1 MKTFIIGRTITGAL
15 CENETVNGPV
25 PESSSEAA
33 PERVSTRQKWAPS
46 GQVLQS
52 AAGEKPQRGS
62 SRQMWL
68 VVILTAV
75 TGSVF
80 AMAAGTHV
88 ALMAALIPILITVAM
103 LSPKSLLLL
112 LTIWMAELGLI
123 RRLIPGGQSSSF
135 SGDPLLI
142 VGPAILFFLV
152 VVAGNRGAFHSR
164 GALAKTVLAFN
175 VLCVFEA
182 VNPAQGGLTVGLG
195 GLLFVL
201 VPMMAFWIGR
211 SFFDDLEA
219 EILIKVIAWLSLSAA
234 AYGLYQVFGHF
245 PSWDQNWIAS
255 SGYTALNVGNGVTRA
270 FGMSASAQEYAAF
283 LGLGLIAW
291 LALFFK
297 AHRGAKVLP
306 LSAMAVISY
315 ALYYEA
321 QRTILF
327 LTVFAIGVTIAA
339 RFRVRPLGVAI
350 CGVLA
355 IFGLVFFAGKFTSGG
370 TAVCHEG
377 DQQCTLA
384 QRSNTIANP
393 TGAGTSFSGHLTE
406 TRKGIVAGVAHPLGH
421 GVGSTTLAAGKF
433 NTVRSA
439 RGTEFDPGNAGTA
452 LGIFGLVLYPTM
464 VVLAFRAAYKVAT
477 RRRDFIGI
485 FVIGA
490 MAVDLMQWLNG
501 DLYSVTW
508 LVWLF
513 IGWAEAQSR
522 ISEEVLVEVALP
534 LDPHPHPAS
543 YSDGNASG
551 RRTRWA

>member
-1 MKTFIIGRTITGAL
+1 M
-15 CENETVNGPV
+15 VSVPV
-25 PESSSEAA
+25 PQSSKEEPPQRSAA
-33 PERVSTRQKWAPS
+33 RQKWS
-46 GQVLQS
+46 TNSQVAKS
-52 AAGEKPQRGS
+52 SNGEPPQRGS
-62 SRQMWL
+62 SRQMWM
-68 VVILTAV
+68 VVLLTGV
-75 TGSVF
+75 IGSVF

-88 ALMAALIPILITVAM
+88 ALMAALIPILVTVAM

-123 RRLIPGGQSSSF
+123 RRLIPGGQSASF

-142 VGPAILFFLV
+142 VGPAILFFLI
-152 VVAGNRGAFHSR
+152 VVAGNRGAFRSR

-175 VLCVFEA
+175 VLCVLEA

-219 EILIKVIAWLSLSAA
+219 EVLIKVIAWLSLAA
-234 AYGLYQVFGHF
+234 AGYGLFQVFNHF
-245 PSWDQNWIAS
+245 PSWDQTWITS

-283 LGLGLIAW
+283 LALGFIAW
-291 LALFFK
+291 LALYFK
-297 AHRGAKVLP
+297 ANRGAKLIP
-306 LSAMAVISY
+306 LAAMAVIAY

-355 IFGLVFFAGKFTSGG
+355 IFGLIFFAGKFTSGG
-370 TAVCHEG
+370 TTVCHEG

-393 TGAGTSFSGHLTE
+393 TGSGSSFSGHLAE
-406 TRKGIVAGVAHPLGH
+406 TRKGMVAGFTHPLGH

-452 LGIFGLVLYPTM
+452 LGIVGVVLYPTM

-508 LVWLF
+508 LIWLF

-522 ISEEVLVEVALP
+522 ISDVAPPEVVLP

-543 YSDGNASG
+543 VRDEATPS
-551 RRTRWA
+551 RRARWA

>member
-1 MKTFIIGRTITGAL
+1 
-15 CENETVNGPV
+15 
-25 PESSSEAA
+25 
-33 PERVSTRQKWAPS
+33 
-46 GQVLQS
+46 
-52 AAGEKPQRGS
+52 
-62 SRQMWL
+62 MWL
-68 VVILTAV
+68 VVV
-75 TGSVF
+75 FTGAIGAIF

-123 RRLIPGGQSSSF
+123 RRLIPGGQSASF

-175 VLCVFEA
+175 VLCIFEA
-182 VNPAQGGLTVGLG
+182 VNPAQGGFTVGLG

-219 EILIKVIAWLSLSAA
+219 EVLIKVIAWLSLGAA

-245 PSWDQNWIAS
+245 PSWDQTWIAS

-283 LGLGLIAW
+283 MGLGLIAW
-291 LALFFK
+291 LALYFK
-297 AHRGAKVLP
+297 ANRGAKLLP

-327 LTVFAIGVTIAA
+327 LTVFAVGVTIAA
-339 RFRVRPLGVAI
+339 RFRVRPLGVAV
-350 CGVLA
+350 CGVVA
-355 IFGLVFFAGKFTSGG
+355 IFGLIFFAGKFTAGG

-377 DQQCTLA
+377 DQQCTLS

-406 TRKGIVAGVAHPLGH
+406 TRKGMVAGVVHPLGR

-433 NTVRSA
+433 NTVRAA

-452 LGIFGLVLYPTM
+452 LGIGGLVLYPTM

-522 ISEEVLVEVALP
+522 MPDSEPVEAILP

-543 YSDGNASG
+543 FGDEDAPS
-551 RRTRWA
+551 RKTRWA